1 MLPLIL
7 IWMLSLFLVV
17 ADRTGYLVDDVEE
30 MSEACG
36 RLGSIRA
43 QDCRAWVQR
52 EYSAQAMADGY
63 ERLIEGA
70 GGLMEEPDIIF
81 AS

>member
-1 MLPLIL
+1 MLSLIL

-30 MSEACG
+30 MYEACG

-52 EYSAQAMADGY
+52 EFSAQAMADGY
-63 ERLIEGA
+63 ERLMGE
-70 GGLMEEPDIIF
+70 LVD
-81 AS
+81 